1 MYTSGCGYGGSFFR
15 SGTVNKIGQLV
26 EDEQVPKVFTAH
38 GKRFLRAC
46 AAFRNAGLELDE
58 RLLSIEASWMQ
69 TALGLDFVKSV
80 ESVMNED
87 HRTMHYRILDMVFT
101 KLKRVILI
109 LEGLLNKP
117 TKMDVAEEDDDARLA
132 VRRGKYVFIKSSLDE
147 AIEELEQ
154 WQRKVESSLFLI
166 MLRMDHK
173 VDTELVRMRQE
184 TSIVASIPSAR
195 VLRDGLRDGQRQD
208 SLPVFL
214 KKSELDAMTKTII
227 PFCDAVLGQRAGSSK
242 QLILNQIQ
250 CSLQANV
257 EMMKKDVRDLARKL
271 RHKDPQTFGLLTC
284 KGVVKDETKIGPIS
298 EASFTLVFEK
308 PEGLA
313 DPRSLRHLLT
323 AGSAPSSMSEKLDIA
338 RELAK
343 SVSYVHTF
351 GFVHKNI
358 RPETVLTLTDAKTVR
373 RSTFLVGLDAFRRED
388 GRTHLR
394 NDSGWTKDLYR
405 HPNRQGP
412 TPRDDY
418 IMQHDIFSLGVCL
431 LEIGLWRSFV
441 SYDSDSGHPIPLE
454 ALGLIRDAV
463 PVESPATWKEKLVEM
478 TQNEL
483 PACMGSRRINDK
495 SFDKIRVQS
504 PAQNASTTEANAV
517 NHLPPPAP
525 SPFLTAQSSY
535 TASDEQNIRAALPPD
550 ELFQVATKHG
560 WKLANRGEVNMP
572 DGYMEGHWEA
582 QFVSSSA
589 FTSAM
594 ERETMTEEQAKELR
608 TYAELVKGASEAVR
622 KSGKMV
628 ESMNVAW
635 AVLELD
641 S

>member
-1 MYTSGCGYGGSFFR
+1 MAELGLPVVGVI
-15 SGTVNKIGQLV
+15 GTPELCIKY
-26 EDEQVPKVFTAH
+26 
-38 GKRFLRAC
+38 GKRFLQAC

-58 RLLSIEASWMQ
+58 RLLSVEASWMQ

-109 LEGLLNKP
+109 LEGLSNKP
-117 TKMDVAEEDDDARLA
+117 NKMDVAEEDQDARLA
-132 VRRGKYVFIKSSLDE
+132 VRRAKYVFIKSSLDE

-173 VDTELVRMRQE
+173 VDTELVRKRQE

-208 SLPVFL
+208 GLPVFL
-214 KKSELDAMTKTII
+214 KKSELDSMTKTII

-257 EMMKKDVRDLARKL
+257 EIMKKDVRDLARKL

-284 KGVVKDETKIGPIS
+284 KGVVKDETKIGPIL
-298 EASFTLVFEK
+298 EVSFTLVFEK

-358 RPETVLTLTDAKTVR
+358 RPETVLTLMDAKTVR

-394 NDSGWTKDLYR
+394 NDSGWTKVLYR

-418 IMQHDIFSLGVCL
+418 IMQHDIYSLGVCL

-441 SYDSDSGHPIPLE
+441 SYDLDSGHPIPLE

-463 PVESPATWKEKLVEM
+463 PVESSVILKEKLVEM

-483 PACMGSRRINDK
+483 PACMGSSLWYAHSRDT
-495 SFDKIRVQS
+495 V
-504 PAQNASTTEANAV
+504 ASLFFMLANARI
-517 NHLPPPAP
+517 PRIYI
-525 SPFLTAQSSY
+525 AQSMCQANKVAQEPHYLAARAQMLLHSY
-535 TASDEQNIRAALPPD
+535 KDVEDGSPRLDEQNICAALPPD
-550 ELFQVATKHG
+550 ELFQIATKQG
-560 WKLANRGEVNMP
+560 WKLANRGEASMP
-572 DGYMEGHWEA
+572 DG
-582 QFVSSSA
+582 
-589 FTSAM
+589 
-594 ERETMTEEQAKELR
+594 RETMTEEQAKELR
-608 TYAELVKGASEAVR
+608 AYAELVKGASEAVR
-622 KSGKMV
+622 RSGKMV

-635 AVLELD
+635 AVLELG

>member
-1 MYTSGCGYGGSFFR
+1 
-15 SGTVNKIGQLV
+15 
-26 EDEQVPKVFTAH
+26 
-38 GKRFLRAC
+38 
-46 AAFRNAGLELDE
+46 
-58 RLLSIEASWMQ
+58 MQ

-117 TKMDVAEEDDDARLA
+117 NKMDVAEEDQDARLA
-132 VRRGKYVFIKSSLDE
+132 VRRAKYVFIKSSLDE

-154 WQRKVESSLFLI
+154 WQRKVESSLFLV

-173 VDTELVRMRQE
+173 VDTELVRKRQE

-208 SLPVFL
+208 GLPVFL

-257 EMMKKDVRDLARKL
+257 EIMKKDVRDLARKL

-284 KGVVKDETKIGPIS
+284 KGVVKDETKIGPIL
-298 EASFTLVFEK
+298 EVSFTLVFEK
-308 PEGLA
+308 PKGLA

-358 RPETVLTLTDAKTVR
+358 RPETVLTLMDAKTVR

-418 IMQHDIFSLGVCL
+418 IMQHDIYSLGVCL

-441 SYDSDSGHPIPLE
+441 SYDLDSGHPIPLE

-463 PVESPATWKEKLVEM
+463 PVESSVILKEKLVEM

-483 PACMGSRRINDK
+483 PACMGSRYAQVVHTCLTCLDPNNVDFGHEVDFQDEDGIRIGV
-495 SFDKIRVQS
+495 R
-504 PAQNASTTEANAV
+504 
-517 NHLPPPAP
+517 
-525 SPFLTAQSSY
+525 
-535 TASDEQNIRAALPPD
+535 
-550 ELFQVATKHG
+550 
-560 WKLANRGEVNMP
+560 
-572 DGYMEGHWEA
+572 YMEKG
-582 QFVSSSA
+582 SY
-589 FTSAM
+589 
-594 ERETMTEEQAKELR
+594 KLR
-608 TYAELVKGASEAVR
+608 PIRTCC
-622 KSGKMV
+622 
-628 ESMNVAW
+628 
-635 AVLELD
+635 
-641 S
+641 

>member
-1 MYTSGCGYGGSFFR
+1 MT
-15 SGTVNKIGQLV
+15 
-26 EDEQVPKVFTAH
+26 DEILTGAPRY
-38 GKRFLRAC
+38 GKRFLQAC
-46 AAFRNAGLELDE
+46 AAFRNAGLELDQ
-58 RLLSIEASWMQ
+58 RLLSVEASWMQ

-117 TKMDVAEEDDDARLA
+117 NKMDVAEEDQDARLA
-132 VRRGKYVFIKSSLDE
+132 VRRAKYVFIKSSLDE

-173 VDTELVRMRQE
+173 VDTELVRKRQE

-208 SLPVFL
+208 GLPVFL
-214 KKSELDAMTKTII
+214 KKSELDSMTKTII

-257 EMMKKDVRDLARKL
+257 EIMKKDVRDLARKL

-284 KGVVKDETKIGPIS
+284 KGVVKDETKIGPIL
-298 EASFTLVFEK
+298 EVSFTLVFEK

-358 RPETVLTLTDAKTVR
+358 RPETVLTLMDAKTVR

-394 NDSGWTKDLYR
+394 NDSGWTKVLYR

-418 IMQHDIFSLGVCL
+418 IMQHDIYSLGVCL

-441 SYDSDSGHPIPLE
+441 SYDLDSGHPIPLE

-463 PVESPATWKEKLVEM
+463 PVESSSMCQANKVAQEPHYLAARAQMLLHSYKDVED
-478 TQNEL
+478 
-483 PACMGSRRINDK
+483 GSPR
-495 SFDKIRVQS
+495 
-504 PAQNASTTEANAV
+504 
-517 NHLPPPAP
+517 L
-525 SPFLTAQSSY
+525 
-535 TASDEQNIRAALPPD
+535 DEQNICAALPPD
-550 ELFQVATKHG
+550 ELFQIATKQG
-560 WKLANRGEVNMP
+560 WKLANRGEASMP
-572 DGYMEGHWEA
+572 DG
-582 QFVSSSA
+582 FVSSSA
-589 FTSAM
+589 YTSAM

-608 TYAELVKGASEAVR
+608 AYAELVKGASEAVR
-622 KSGKMV
+622 RSGKMV

-635 AVLELD
+635 AVLELG